1 MKRFTLL
8 TMLVTLLNVTTFA
21 QNDLVTP
28 PEGLE
33 TDEWAISAVTNFGN
47 PVNGYLYIGFDGND
61 VYLKG
66 LCTYLPEAWIQG
78 TLDGNTITFP
88 GDQYFGFYDESVYT
102 HYNFFLCSQG
112 IVFTYDADAGK
123 LTAEGETFIY
133 TGGSSLKGDV
143 YNNPVVMKV
152 TEKAAKP
159 ANPYLEQVY
168 NTDICPVVT
177 FNVST
182 VDVDGNG
189 MASSKLTFKFLKDV
203 EEEIS
208 DVVFDADDYIYLTES
223 LTQLPYGINDGLGNE
238 GEFNP
243 KYIHLK
249 QKDFNTWNK
258 LGLQSIYTGG
268 GEENKSDIIWLDIKP
283 YEKTS
288 FDFNAMEVICS
299 SNESHDGD
307 ITEDC
312 EFAANKVKL
321 TVSPNSKG
329 TPNCFWSTENGP
341 QLRVYGGTMT
351 FEAPVGKV
359 ITKLVFDND
368 QWNEGNS
375 ADSGAFDGNVWT
387 GEAKKVVVTV
397 AGSTQLNSI
406 VVYPTDDVPT
416 AVEAPEGMST
426 ATYTFQAHSVKP
438 YYEPAELTLWVKAG
452 FAGDDVFIQGL
463 ASDVDQNAGDLWVKA
478 TKNEAGK
485 YVIPANQFMGS
496 IQVWMSSMDFFF
508 TAVDADGNM
517 VDAVFDFDAEKSQF
531 TTAQTL
537 VINASL
543 TELNPQQTFTN
554 AVLTKFNEVAATP
567 IEPTIINLDFDEWTH
582 CLHISVP
589 NVGTNGEVL
598 NPDKLYYTVWIE
610 ENGEQKPYTFTAEM
624 YYFEEDVTEA
634 GHTFCYNPYDN
645 TYYIYFYDDTEVFS
659 RWTKVGAQS
668 IYYGAGEC
676 NKSQIA
682 WVENPTAGINNVSA
696 DVNTGKAVIFN
707 LAGQRL
713 DAPQKGIN
721 IINGRKV
728 VMK

>member
-1 MKRFTLL
+1 M
-8 TMLVTLLNVTTFA
+8 
-21 QNDLVTP
+21 
-28 PEGLE
+28 
-33 TDEWAISAVTNFGN
+33 
-47 PVNGYLYIGFDGND
+47 
-61 VYLKG
+61 
-66 LCTYLPEAWIQG
+66 
-78 TLDGNTITFP
+78 
-88 GDQYFGFYDESVYT
+88 
-102 HYNFFLCSQG
+102 
-112 IVFTYDADAGK
+112 FTYDADAGK

-133 TGGSSLKGDV
+133 TGGSNLKGDV